1 LQNKSK
7 KIGVIIMMN
16 FNDAE
21 QQTEFGLI
29 PANTIAKARLTI
41 NPGNDFSLRGSYDSD
56 PFLTRSKNGDST
68 YLNCE
73 FVIMEGPFTR
83 RKIFDKI
90 GINGSDQW
98 INMGKSRVRA
108 ILESAKN
115 INPKDMS
122 DVAIAARKI
131 NSFDELNGLE
141 MIIKIG
147 IESDR
152 SGVYQD
158 KNKIVSIITP
168 DHAMYKEYMTNS
180 EIPWSV

>member
-1 LQNKSK
+1 
-7 KIGVIIMMN
+7 MN

-21 QQTEFGLI
+21 PQMEFSLI
-29 PANTIAKARLTI
+29 PANTIAKASLTI
-41 NPGNDFSLRGSYDSD
+41 KPGGDFSD
-56 PFLTRSKNGDST
+56 PLLTRSKDGNST

-73 FVIMEGPFTR
+73 FVIMEGQYVR

-90 GINGSDQW
+90 GISGSDVW
-98 INMGKSRVRA
+98 VNMGKARIRG

-115 INPKDMS
+115 VNPKDMS
-122 DVAIAARKI
+122 EAAMAARKI

-152 SGVYQD
+152 SGLYPD
-158 KNKIVSIITP
+158 KNRVLSIITP
-168 DHAMYKEYMTNS
+168 DHAMYKEYMS
-180 EIPWSV
+180 GSDIPW

>member
-1 LQNKSK
+1 M
-7 KIGVIIMMN
+7 ID

-21 QQTEFGLI
+21 PQMEFSLI

-41 NPGNDFSLRGSYDSD
+41 KPSNDFSD
-56 PFLTRSKNGDST
+56 PFLTRSKDGNST

-73 FVIMEGPFTR
+73 FVVMEGQFVR

-90 GINGSDQW
+90 GISGSDAW
-98 INMGKSRVRA
+98 INMGKARIRA

-115 INPKDMS
+115 ANPKDMS
-122 DVAIAARKI
+122 ETAMAARKI
-131 NSFDELNGLE
+131 NSFEELDGLE

-152 SGVYQD
+152 SGVYPD
-158 KNKIVSIITP
+158 KNRVLSIITP
-168 DHAMYKEYMTNS
+168 DHTMYKEYMS
-180 EIPWSV
+180 GSDVPW

>member
-1 LQNKSK
+1 M
-7 KIGVIIMMN
+7 ID

-21 QQTEFGLI
+21 PQMEFSLI

-41 NPGNDFSLRGSYDSD
+41 KPSNDFSN
-56 PFLTRSKNGDST
+56 PFITRSKNGDST
-68 YLNCE
+68 FLNCE
-73 FVIMEGPFTR
+73 FTIMEGQYAK

-90 GINGSDQW
+90 RISGSDAW
-98 INMGKSRVRA
+98 INMGKARIRA

-122 DVAIAARKI
+122 EAAMAARKI
-131 NSFDELNGLE
+131 NSFGELDGLE
-141 MIIKIG
+141 MLIKIG

-158 KNKIVSIITP
+158 KNRVLSIITP
-168 DHAMYKEYMTNS
+168 DHLSYKEHMS
-180 EIPWSV
+180 GSDIPWSM

>member
-1 LQNKSK
+1 ME
-7 KIGVIIMMN
+7 KITMID

-21 QQTEFGLI
+21 QQTEFSLI

-41 NPGNDFSLRGSYDSD
+41 KQGNDFSD
-56 PFLTRSKNGDST
+56 PFLTRSKDGNST

-73 FVIMEGPFTR
+73 FVIMEGQFVR

-90 GINGSDQW
+90 GISGSDVW
-98 INMGKSRVRA
+98 VNMGKSRIRA
-108 ILESAKN
+108 IIESAKN

-122 DVAIAARKI
+122 ETAMAARKI
-131 NSFDELNGLE
+131 DSFSELEGLE
-141 MIIKIG
+141 PIIKIG

-158 KNKIVSIITP
+158 KNRVLSIVTP
-168 DHAMYKEYMTNS
+168 DHKFYQEYAS
-180 EIPWSV
+180 SADIPWGN

>member
-1 LQNKSK
+1 
-7 KIGVIIMMN
+7 MN

-21 QQTEFGLI
+21 AQTEFTII

-41 NPGNDFSLRGSYDSD
+41 KPGNDFSD
-56 PFLTRSKNGDST
+56 PFLTRSKDGNST

-73 FVIMEGPFTR
+73 FVIMEGQFVR

-98 INMGKSRVRA
+98 VNMGKARIRA

-122 DVAIAARKI
+122 EAAMAVRKI
-131 NSFDELNGLE
+131 NSFDELEGFE
-141 MIIKIG
+141 PIIKIG
-147 IESDR
+147 IEHDR

-158 KNKIVSIITP
+158 KNRVLSIITP
-168 DHAMYKEYMTNS
+168 DNSFYKDYANS
-180 EIPWSV
+180 TDIPWGN

>member
-1 LQNKSK
+1 MTVMDLNS
-7 KIGVIIMMN
+7 
-16 FNDAE
+16 AE
-21 QQTEFGLI
+21 AQTESGLI
-29 PANTIAKARLTI
+29 PNNTIAKARLTI
-41 NPGNDFSLRGSYDSD
+41 KAGNDFSD
-56 PFLTRSKNGDST
+56 PFLTRSKNGDSVF
-68 YLNCE
+68 LNCE
-73 FVIMEGPFTR
+73 FTIMEGQYAR

-98 INMGKSRVRA
+98 INMGKSRIRA

-122 DVAIAARKI
+122 ETAMSARKI

-147 IESDR
+147 IEHDR

-158 KNKIVSIITP
+158 KNKVASIITP
-168 DHAMYKEYMTNS
+168 DSQLYQTYTAAAD
-180 EIPWSV
+180 IPWGN

>member
-1 LQNKSK
+1 
-7 KIGVIIMMN
+7 MMDLN
-16 FNDAE
+16 SAE
-21 QQTEFGLI
+21 AQTEFTII

-41 NPGNDFSLRGSYDSD
+41 KPGNDFSDS
-56 PFLTRSKNGDST
+56 FLTRSKDGNST

-73 FVIMEGPFTR
+73 FVIMEGQYVR

-90 GINGSDQW
+90 GISGSDAW
-98 INMGKSRVRA
+98 VNMGKARIRG

-122 DVAIAARKI
+122 EAAMSARKI

-152 SGVYQD
+152 GGMYPD
-158 KNKIVSIITP
+158 KNRVLSIITP
-168 DHAMYKEYMTNS
+168 DNSFYKDHMNGQD
-180 EIPWSV
+180 IPWGN